1 MNESFGLFA
10 PFTLRSITFPNRI
23 AVSPMCE
30 YSSEDGFANDWHLV
44 HLGSRAVGGAGLVMT
59 EATAV
64 TAAGRITPQDLGLW
78 KDAHIAGLSRIA
90 NFVHAQGVRAGV
102 QLAHAGRKASMTRP
116 WEASTTGEHM
126 LLPAEGGW
134 EDVVA
139 PSAVAFDSAYAQ
151 PIALD
156 RKGINE
162 IILAFAA
169 AARRVLEAGFDV
181 LEIHAAHGYLLHQFL
196 SPLSNKRTDEF
207 GGSFENRIRLPL
219 NVVDAVRQQWPEEL
233 PLLTR
238 ISATDWA
245 QGGWNPDESVKLA
258 SLLKNRGVDLIDV
271 SSGALVPGVSMPV
284 GPGYQVPFAERIRRE
299 SGIAT
304 GAVGMITSAEQ
315 ADQIV
320 RNGQADIVLLAR
332 ELLRDPYWPL
342 HAAAELKQSVA
353 WPPQYLRAAGRQAT
367 QRQPVTAAGTRLA
380 AR

>member
-1 MNESFGLFA
+1 MSDSAGLFS
-10 PFTLRSITFPNRI
+10 PFTLRSVTFPNRI

-30 YSSEDGFANDWHLV
+30 YSSQDGFANDWHLV
-44 HLGSRAVGGAGLVMT
+44 HLGSRAVGGAGLVMA

-64 TAAGRITPQDLGLW
+64 TPEGRITPHDLGLW
-78 KDAHIAGLSRIA
+78 KDAHVAGLGRIVD
-90 NFVHAQGVRAGV
+90 FVHGQGARAGL

-116 WEASTTGEHM
+116 WDASAAGEHL

-134 EDVVA
+134 EQVVA
-139 PSAVAFDSAYAQ
+139 PSAIAFDAAYAQ
-151 PIALD
+151 PIALN
-156 RKGINE
+156 RKGIDE
-162 IILAFAA
+162 IILAFTAA
-169 AARRVLEAGFDV
+169 TRRALEAGFDV

-196 SPLSNKRTDEF
+196 SPLSNQRTDEF
-207 GGSFENRIRLPL
+207 GGSFENRTRLTL

-233 PLLTR
+233 PLLIR

-271 SSGALVPGVSMPV
+271 SSGGLVPGASIPV

-299 SGIAT
+299 SGMAT
-304 GAVGMITSAEQ
+304 GTVGMITSAEQ

-342 HAAAELKQSVA
+342 HAAIELKQSVT
-353 WPPQYLRAAGRQAT
+353 WPPQYLRAAPRET
-367 QRQPVTAAGTRLA
+367 TKRHPVAAVPRLV
-380 AR
+380 RK